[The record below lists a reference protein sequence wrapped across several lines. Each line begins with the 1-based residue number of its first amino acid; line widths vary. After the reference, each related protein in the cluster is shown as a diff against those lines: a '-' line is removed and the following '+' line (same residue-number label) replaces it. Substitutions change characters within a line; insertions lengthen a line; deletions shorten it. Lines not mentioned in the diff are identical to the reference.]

1 MGSEWPLVTIEDLQA
16 VHKGAI
22 AIGPFG
28 SRMKSDCYVES
39 GIPVI
44 RGTNITGGSDLD
56 GEFVFISEEMAN
68 SLGACNVYQNDLVFP
83 HRGSIG
89 EVGIITDNRRYVISS
104 SLMKLTCDE
113 TKAYPKFIYYF
124 FKSPIGKYELLKN
137 SSQVGTPGIGQP
149 LSSLKSI
156 TLRLP
161 PLEIQGR
168 IIKLLS
174 GLDNK
179 ILINSQ
185 INQTL
190 EQMAQTLFKSWFV
203 DFDPVIDNAL
213 DAGNAIPDTLQE
225 RAEQRRQL
233 RAKADF
239 KPLPA
244 ATRALFPSEF
254 EETELGWVPKGWV
267 YCRLV
272 DIASIS
278 SGKRPP
284 TKSDEKDGENFI
296 PVWGGNGIKW
306 FTNQYLFNNKYI
318 ITGRVGTLGTVYKVD
333 GLSWPSDNA
342 LVINPHNKDCFEF
355 IYQHLSNTDIESL
368 NSGSTQPLVTQ
379 TALGNVDVLL
389 PNGVDILSLFQCQT
403 GMFDRK
409 ITENMLQIEC
419 LSSLRNELLPK
430 LISGEL
436 ALDDLPED
444 ISEVAEAF

>member
-1 MGSEWPLVTIEDLQA
+1 MGSKFFVTTIGEQLTLQRGFDITKNEQ
-16 VHKGAI
+16 VDGRVPVVSSGGISSFHNEFKVKGP
-22 AIGPFG
+22 G
-28 SRMKSDCYVES
+28 
-39 GIPVI
+39 VI
-44 RGTNITGGSDLD
+44 LGRKG
-56 GEFVFISEEMAN
+56 
-68 SLGACNVYQNDLVFP
+68 SLGTVYYIEENFWP
-83 HRGSIG
+83 HDTTLWVKDFKGNNPRF
-89 EVGIITDNRRYVISS
+89 V
-104 SLMKLTCDE
+104 
-113 TKAYPKFIYYF
+113 YYF
-124 FKSPIGKYELLKN
+124 FTMMADSLKKMDVGAANPSLNRNHIHPLPTKWPIKSVQDGIEEAISPIE
-137 SSQVGTPGIGQP
+137 
-149 LSSLKSI
+149 
-156 TLRLP
+156 
-161 PLEIQGR
+161 E
-168 IIKLLS
+168 
-174 GLDNK
+174 K
-179 ILINSQ
+179 INLNRQ

-213 DAGNAIPDTLQE
+213 DAGSDIPDTLQE
-225 RAEQRRQL
+225 RAEQRRLL
-233 RAKADF
+233 RAKVDF

-244 ATRALFPSEF
+244 ETRALFPSEF

-436 ALDDLPED
+436 ALDDLPEYF
-444 ISEVAEAF
+444 AEAAEAL